1 MQHNLIDSR
10 SGNINVHILETIE
23 EIRLWAAYGLYYRIV
38 NFIRNYNDIVA
49 IKGDVSILRRC
60 RLKYLGVMCWYYGIC
75 NLFSNGSTKC
85 YTYKYREKAN
95 VKQR

>member
-10 SGNINVHILETIE
+10 SGNKNLHILETIG
-23 EIRLWAAYGLYYRIV
+23 EIRIWAAFRSYYRIV
-38 NFIRNYNDIVA
+38 NFIRYYNDIVA

-60 RLKYLGVMCWYYGIC
+60 RLKYLGVMCWNYGIC
-75 NLFSNGSTKC
+75 NLFLNGSTKRS
-85 YTYKYREKAN
+85 TYKYREKAN

>member
-60 RLKYLGVMCWYYGIC
+60 RLKYLGVMCW
-75 NLFSNGSTKC
+75 SMASA
-85 YTYKYREKAN
+85 TYFQMVQQNVIHINIEK
-95 VKQR
+95 KQM